1 MSATNW
7 GECPACLR
15 RAHEAKAKQQQETAE
30 AYGKIPVEEYLLMRA
45 ESEKEV
51 KIDDTLR
58 EDYCQG
64 MTEAGKY
71 YVHYRGECQNADCS
85 FLHEFTHEEDV
96 LAKMMAAKP
105 KRR

>member
-7 GECPACLR
+7 GECPACLKR
-15 RAHEAKAKQQQETAE
+15 AMDDKERQRKAAHEA
-30 AYGKIPVEEYLLMRA
+30 YGRVPVDDYLLMRA
-45 ESEKEV
+45 ESEKGV
-51 KIDDTLR
+51 QIDSTLR

-71 YVHYRGECQNADCS
+71 YVHYRGECQNSDCS

-96 LAKMMAAKP
+96 LVKMLAKP